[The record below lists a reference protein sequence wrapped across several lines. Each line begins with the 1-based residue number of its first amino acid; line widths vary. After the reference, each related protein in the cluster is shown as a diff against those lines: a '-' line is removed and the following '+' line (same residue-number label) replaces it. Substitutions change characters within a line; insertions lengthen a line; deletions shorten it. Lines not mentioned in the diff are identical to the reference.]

1 MRKTPSADPSAEAI
15 TFKAP
20 DGYLLRGTLFV
31 PRQPLGVVVLS
42 GGTGIPHRFYHHY
55 ARFLAAHDYAS
66 LCYDYRGVGASRPA
80 SLRGLR
86 GFQARMRDWGSLD
99 QRAAL
104 AEARRQFPD
113 LPLVAL
119 GHSVGGQMLAAAV
132 TPALKPDLVIHITV
146 STGTWFHFPLPFAL
160 YCGFLWNAAV
170 PLTTRLLGYFPA
182 SRLGLGEDL
191 PAGVAREWA
200 RWCRRADYCAEL
212 READPPVVFDAVRA
226 PLLALAATDDPIAN
240 RRTVPALQALYPHLR
255 PEMRWLRPAEF
266 GMKQIG
272 HLGFFRQSAS
282 PALQRLP
289 VDWLDAR
296 LRPRALPAAA

>member
-1 MRKTPSADPSAEAI
+1 MSKTPSEDPSAESIA
-15 TFKAP
+15 FKAA

-31 PRQPLGVVVLS
+31 PRQPLAVVVLS
-42 GGTGIPHRFYHHY
+42 GGTAIPHRYYHHY
-55 ARFLAAHDYAS
+55 ARFLAAHDYACLS
-66 LCYDYRGVGASRPA
+66 YDYRGVGVSRQGA
-80 SLRGLR
+80 LR
-86 GFQARMRDWGSLD
+86 GFQARMRDWGTLD

-113 LPLVAL
+113 LPLVAM

-146 STGTWFHFPLPFAL
+146 STGTWWRFPLPYGL
-160 YCGFLWNAAV
+160 YCGFLWNAVV
-170 PLTTRLLGYFPA
+170 PVSTSLLGYFPA

-200 RWCRRADYCAEL
+200 RWCRRADYCGEL
-212 READPPVVFDAVRA
+212 AHSDPPVIFDAVRA
-226 PLLALAATDDPIAN
+226 PLLAVAATDDPIAN
-240 RRTVPALQALYPHLR
+240 RRTVPALHALYPHLR
-255 PEMRWLRPAEF
+255 AEMRWVAPSEF

-272 HLGFFRQSAS
+272 HLGFFRPRAA

-296 LRPRALPAAA
+296 LRPRALAAAA